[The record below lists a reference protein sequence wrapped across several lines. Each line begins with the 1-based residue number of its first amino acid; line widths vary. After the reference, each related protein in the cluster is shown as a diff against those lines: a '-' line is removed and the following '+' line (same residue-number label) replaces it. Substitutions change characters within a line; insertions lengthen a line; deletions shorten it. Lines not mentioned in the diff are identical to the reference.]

1 MPPHPLDFRP
11 IKKPMAISVST
22 NLQILPDPNGLA
34 PVDSL
39 LPALMDAAH
48 KKGIKVALHIE
59 PYTGRSVKTL
69 NKDLR

>member
-1 MPPHPLDFRP
+1 MVTTKGLISDLSDFN
-11 IKKPMAISVST
+11 IFAT
-22 NLQILPDPNGLA
+22 NNLQILPDPNGLA